1 MHNNFC
7 HHPWIGVDITAQG
20 EFRPC
25 CKYDGFTETS
35 YPRSLQ
41 EYQASPEILQLKH
54 DLLSGK
60 RADGCRRCWADEDG
74 GLLSKRQIDYAEIFK
89 DKITSLDSYK
99 ILSITF
105 GNSCNLTCRTCTSY
119 YSSGWIVPE
128 TKLQTKFPA
137 IEIYKHHKFYQ
148 DNKFIESILVSF
160 KNVVQIDFAGGE
172 TFISG
177 TKAHLEFL
185 DYFIQQGADNISL
198 RYVTNGTIFPNN
210 EFWQRWKKF
219 KSLEIQL
226 SVDGTEQQF
235 DYLRYPADW
244 QTVLHNI
251 NLYKQQEITKLT
263 VNHTI
268 SNLNV
273 FYLPEFVIW
282 CIKNKLG
289 RPHFNLVEA
298 PSHYNIKSLP
308 GTIKQ
313 AVADKLLKYNLKNIV
328 EYMNQEDLTSNF
340 DFFLE
345 WTDELDLQRNQSY
358 FDIFPEFGK
367 IINDYKNNH

>member
-7 HHPWIGVDITAQG
+7 HHPWIGVDVTAQG

-25 CKYDGFTETS
+25 CKYDGFEETL

-41 EYQASPEILQLKH
+41 EYEANSEILQLKN
-54 DLLSGK
+54 DLLAGNSPN
-60 RADGCRRCWADEDG
+60 GCKRCWADEDS
-74 GLLSKRQIDYAEIFK
+74 GLLSKRQIDYSEIFK
-89 DKITSLDSYK
+89 DKITSLDCYK

-105 GNSCNLTCRTCTSY
+105 GNSCNLACRTCTSY

-128 TKLQTKFPA
+128 TKLQTKFPT

-148 DNKFIESILVSF
+148 DDKFIKSILTSF

-198 RYVTNGTIFPNN
+198 RYVTNGTTFPNE
-210 EFWQRWKKF
+210 EFWKRWKNF

-226 SVDGTEQQF
+226 SIDGTEQQF
-235 DYLRYPADW
+235 NYLRYPANW
-244 QTVLHNI
+244 QSVLHNI

-263 VNHTI
+263 VSHTI

-289 RPHFNLVEA
+289 KPHFNLVEA
-298 PSHYNIKSLP
+298 PTHYNIKSLP
-308 GTIKQ
+308 CKIKEE
-313 AVADKLLKYNLKNIV
+313 VARKLLKYNLKNIV
-328 EYMNQEDLTSNF
+328 EYMNHKDLSSNF
-340 DFFLE
+340 EFFL
-345 WTDELDLQRNQSY
+345 DLNNELDLQRNQS
-358 FDIFPEFGK
+358 FSDTFPEFDK
-367 IINDYKNNH
+367 IINDFKNSH